1 MKILSKRKL
10 LRQAGFM
17 KRGPKKATS
26 PLDRVYR
33 EIAVLKKLD
42 HPNVVKLIEVLDDP
56 VEDALY
62 MVFELVKQGE
72 VLTIPTTTPLS
83 EERVW
88 SILRDTLL
96 GLQYLHY
103 QRIIHGDLKPGNL
116 LLTECGHVKIADLG
130 VCNEFLGADATMN
143 NGSTAG
149 TPAFRAP
156 ETLNLGQ
163 VYSCVYF

>member
-62 MVFELVKQGE
+62 MVFELVRRGE
-72 VLTIPTTTPLS
+72 VLTIPATTPLS

-88 SILRDTLL
+88 SIFRDTLL
-96 GLQYLHY
+96 GLEYC
-103 QRIIHGDLKPGNL
+103 K
-116 LLTECGHVKIADLG
+116 
-130 VCNEFLGADATMN
+130 
-143 NGSTAG
+143 
-149 TPAFRAP
+149 
-156 ETLNLGQ
+156 
-163 VYSCVYF
+163 